1 MLINSYPGIWPL
13 VEIWWLMAGKNCV
26 PFVQHAPEN
35 SSENLWG
42 CRFFIAWQIGFDN
55 VGVRIGG
62 HFRCPRMPDLQAA
75 APDLARI
82 AAPGL
87 LTNY

>member
-13 VEIWWLMAGKNCV
+13 VGISGLTAGKNCV

-55 VGVRIGG
+55 VGVRRRGEFPG
-62 HFRCPRMPDLQAA
+62 SPRLVVPKGTRPKKEDRVVHG
-75 APDLARI
+75 D
-82 AAPGL
+82 
-87 LTNY
+87 